1 MSENDTN
8 QDVPGQ
14 LGDERSVPSVN
25 KRKKNGKAG
34 KIAGAAAMVCLVLV
48 MAWMQFAPKGAPE
61 ARKEE
66 ESTQARRGLP
76 DLTMPVVE
84 APPPPPAEVPPPA
97 PAAPPAP
104 AGNPNMGYQE
114 QQRQPTEAE
123 LLLERRKRA
132 PIFAFGNAGGQ
143 AAGDGN
149 TAGGAASLDAGNGG
163 SLGGDGEDGPDRD
176 SLAVNLQSTKFDSSR
191 ASMLTNRNFLLTAG
205 TMLDCTLVTALDS
218 TLPGKT
224 KCQLSRNIYSDNGKV
239 LLLER
244 GSIVEG
250 EYRSGQMRQ
259 GMNRI
264 FVLWTRVRTPRG
276 VQVPLDSPGADELGR
291 SGLSGWVETHF
302 WKRYGSA
309 LMLSLV
315 DDTAEY
321 LVQKQRSQGGDSI
334 SFSGAGDA
342 TSQAAAIALQNSI
355 NIPPTLNKNQGDI
368 VNIYVARDL
377 DFRSVYDLR
386 SN

>member
-14 LGDERSVPSVN
+14 LGDERTVPSVN

-34 KIAGAAAMVCLVLV
+34 KIAGAAAMAGLVVV
-48 MAWMQFAPKGAPE
+48 MAWMQFAPKDAPE

-76 DLTMPVVE
+76 DLTMPVTE
-84 APPPPPAEVPPPA
+84 
-97 PAAPPAP
+97 APPAP
-104 AGNPNMGYQE
+104 PVEEVPPATATLATPTSNPNMAT
-114 QQRQPTEAE
+114 QQQPRQPTEAE

-132 PIFAFGNAGGQ
+132 PIFAFGNAGGD
-143 AAGDGN
+143 AS
-149 TAGGAASLDAGNGG
+149 GGTAGNGNAAALDGGTTG
-163 SLGGDGEDGPDRD
+163 SLDGEDGPDRD
-176 SLAVNLQSTKFDSSR
+176 SLAVNLQSTKFESSR

>member
-1 MSENDTN
+1 MSENETN
-8 QDVPGQ
+8 RDVPSQ
-14 LGDERSVPSVN
+14 LGDERGVPSVN
-25 KRKKNGKAG
+25 KRKKSSKAS
-34 KIAGAAAMVCLVLV
+34 KIAGVAALAGLLVV
-48 MAWMQFAPKGAPE
+48 MGWMQFRPKAEAE

-66 ESTQARRGLP
+66 QSTQARRGLP
-76 DLTMPVVE
+76 DLQMPVSE
-84 APPPPPAEVPPPA
+84 PPPPPPAAAPPA
-97 PAAPPAP
+97 PTAPAAP
-104 AGNPNMGYQE
+104 AGNPNTGYQQE
-114 QQRQPTEAE
+114 QRRQPTEAE

-132 PIFAFGNAGGQ
+132 PIFAFGNAGGE
-143 AAGDGN
+143 AAGGGGN
-149 TAGGAASLDAGNGG
+149 GNGNAAALEAGAGG
-163 SLGGDGEDGPDRD
+163 SLDGEDGPDRN
-176 SLAVNLQSTKFDSSR
+176 SLAVNLQGSKFDSAR
-191 ASMLTNRNFLLTAG
+191 ASMLTNRNFLVTAG
-205 TMLDCTLVTALDS
+205 TMLDCTLVTALES

-224 KCQLSRNIYSDNGKV
+224 KCQLSRNVYSDNGKV

-276 VQVPLDSPGADELGR
+276 VQVPLDSPGADERGR

-302 WKRYGSA
+302 WKRYGGA
-309 LMLSLV
+309 LMLSIV

-334 SFSGAGDA
+334 TFSGAGDA
-342 TSQAAAIALQNSI
+342 TKQAAAIALQNSI

>member
-1 MSENDTN
+1 MSENEIN
-8 QDVPGQ
+8 RDVPSQ
-14 LGDERSVPSVN
+14 LGDERGVPSVN
-25 KRKKNGKAG
+25 KRKTTSKAG
-34 KIAGAAAMVCLVLV
+34 KIAGIVGLVGLLAV
-48 MAWMQFAPKGAPE
+48 MGWMQIRPKETE

-66 ESTQARRGLP
+66 QSTQARRGLP
-76 DLTMPVVE
+76 DLQIPVTP
-84 APPPPPAEVPPPA
+84 PPPPPAEAPPA
-97 PAAPPAP
+97 PAAPA
-104 AGNPNMGYQE
+104 ANPTMANQPQE
-114 QQRQPTEAE
+114 QRRPTEAE

-132 PIFAFGNAGGQ
+132 PIFAFGNAGGE
-143 AAGDGN
+143 AAGGSAGSA
-149 TAGGAASLDAGNGG
+149 TALEAGATG
-163 SLGGDGEDGPDRD
+163 SLDGEDGPDRN
-176 SLAVNLQSTKFDSSR
+176 SLAVNLQGGKFDSAR

-205 TMLDCTLVTALDS
+205 TMLDCTLVTALES

-224 KCQLSRNIYSDNGKV
+224 KCQLSRNVYSDNGKV

-302 WKRYGSA
+302 WKRYGGA
-309 LMLSLV
+309 LMLSMV

-334 SFSGAGDA
+334 TFSGAGDA
-342 TSQAAAIALQNSI
+342 TSQAVAIALQNSI

-386 SN
+386 NK